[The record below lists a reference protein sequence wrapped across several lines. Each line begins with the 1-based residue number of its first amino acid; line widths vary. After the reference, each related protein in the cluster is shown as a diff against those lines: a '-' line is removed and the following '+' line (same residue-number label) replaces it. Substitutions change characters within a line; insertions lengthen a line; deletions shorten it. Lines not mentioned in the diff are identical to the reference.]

1 MIPEIQNITFPRQT
15 AQPSKTYKIDTASGR
30 LVSKIDGKEAIRQA
44 VDKILI
50 TERYAWLIY
59 DWNYGIG
66 LDKYIGKDFAYI
78 KADIKKNAENAILYD
93 DRVLQVNSVDVIQTG
108 IDSMYIRYN
117 ISTTDGEITS
127 TVKIAGEE

>member
-1 MIPEIQNITFPRQT
+1 MIPEIQNVTIPRQT
-15 AQPSKTYKIDTASGR
+15 TQPSKTYKIDTVSGR
-30 LVSKIDGKEAIRQA
+30 LVSKIDGEEAIKQA
-44 VDKILI
+44 LDKILI

-78 KADIKKNAENAILYD
+78 KADMKKNAENALLYD
-93 DRVLQVNSVDVIQTG
+93 DRVLQVNSVDIFRIG

-117 ISTTDGEITS
+117 VSTTNGEITS